1 MTEEQIKLIAV
12 FESKVRQLMS
22 LCDEQRE
29 ELDRL
34 RALLECKESEL
45 QQEILRSG
53 RVGNQMHNLLTH
65 GVVSVKE
72 GEIKSAKTRLSRL
85 VREISALHY

>member
-1 MTEEQIKLIAV
+1 MTEEQVKLIAV

-34 RALLECKESEL
+34 RALLELKSP
-45 QQEILRSG
+45 ITARNSSFG
-53 RVGNQMHNLLTH
+53 RVGSQMQ
-65 GVVSVKE
+65 
-72 GEIKSAKTRLSRL
+72 
-85 VREISALHY
+85 